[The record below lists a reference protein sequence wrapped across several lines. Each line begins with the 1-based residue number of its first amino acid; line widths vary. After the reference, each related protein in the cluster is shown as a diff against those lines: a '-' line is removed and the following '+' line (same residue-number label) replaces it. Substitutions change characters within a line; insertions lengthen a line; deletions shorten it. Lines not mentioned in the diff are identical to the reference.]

1 MTSAKS
7 DADNRNRTPSPIPA
21 EGIGRRIAALVEAVG
36 TRKYAA
42 ELMGVSTDALQRYL
56 RDENKPTFEAVG
68 RLCRA
73 ANVSMEWVI
82 EGKGEMAENPWKG
95 APLKESQGGRFDREI
110 LFMAVKLIRA
120 IYDLVGAKY
129 DVESD
134 PDLLVETY
142 AFLVEHDGHV
152 SNADVIDFS
161 KRLADRRR
169 AKEIQDGEL
178 QGTSGSAAGGAG
190 SGKGKAG
197 RIAGQGD
204 W

>member
-7 DADNRNRTPSPIPA
+7 DVDGQKGTHGPIPS
-21 EGIGRRIAALVEAVG
+21 EGIGRRIAAVVEAVG
-36 TRKYAA
+36 TRKYAS

-56 RDENKPTFEAVG
+56 RDENKPPFEAVA

-73 ANVSMEWVI
+73 ANVSLEWI
-82 EGKGEMAENPWKG
+82 AEGIGAMADNPWKT
-95 APLKESQGGRFDREI
+95 APHKESQGGRFDREI
-110 LFMAVKLIRA
+110 LHQAVKLIRA

-142 AFLVEHDGHV
+142 AFLVEHDGDV
-152 SNADVIDFS
+152 SSADVIDFS

-169 AKEIQDGEL
+169 AKEMQDGEQ
-178 QGTSGSAAGGAG
+178 QGPAGAATGGAG
-190 SGKGKAG
+190 AGKGKAG
-197 RIAGQGD
+197 RI
-204 W
+204 